1 MTTFYVAQILGLV
14 SFGLGVLCF
23 YQKDDKKLKIIML
36 VMQVN
41 NVLHFGLLGAW
52 TASLSS
58 MLSVARTG
66 LALRTRSLRLAY
78 LFILLSLTLGIV
90 ISDHW
95 TDFFPIIGSCFGTYA
110 LFCLSGIK
118 MRMAFSCG
126 ALCWL
131 INNILVGS
139 LGGILL
145 EITLLMVNCNTMWR
159 IRKSH
164 KSPTAE
170 GRAG

>member
-1 MTTFYVAQILGLV
+1 MTTLYVAQVLGFI

-52 TASLSS
+52 TASVSS
-58 MLSVARTG
+58 ILSVARTG
-66 LALRTRSLRLAY
+66 LALRTRSRPLAY
-78 LFILLSLTLGIV
+78 LFILLSLVLGLF
-90 ISDHW
+90 ISDRW
-95 TDFFPIIGSCFGTYA
+95 TDFFPIIGSCCGTYA

-118 MRMAFSCG
+118 MRVAFTCG
-126 ALCWL
+126 AMFWL
-131 INNILVGS
+131 INNLLVGS

-145 EITLLMVNCNTMWR
+145 ESTLLIVNLNTIRR
-159 IRKSH
+159 IYKSN
-164 KSPTAE
+164 KKQSLPD
-170 GRAG
+170 RAD